1 MPSAS
6 AQEPWPLEQGQHQHL
21 QQQQHQQQLHQQQQ
35 QQQHLLLQQQL
46 EQQQQAQLQYQQQQ
60 QQYQQQV
67 HFLERKLSKR
77 TRLETEEMSVDAVVA
92 GQSFIGFDSQSGQH
106 YQDSWTGAGASMDG
120 DGQYHHP
127 QFIPTGGMHSGH
139 SDPKRRKG
147 DWSESSGSSMGGAAD
162 GIDTSMEIA

>member
-21 QQQQHQQQLHQQQQ
+21 QQQQQQQ

-60 QQYQQQV
+60 QQHQQQV

-77 TRLETEEMSVDAVVA
+77 TRLETEEEMPVDAVAA

-106 YQDSWTGAGASMDG
+106 HQNLWTGAGASMDG
-120 DGQYHHP
+120 GGQYHHP
-127 QFIPTGGMHSGH
+127 QFIPTGGVHSGH

-147 DWSESSGSSMGGAAD
+147 DWSESSGSLMGGAAD
-162 GIDTSMEIA
+162 GIDTPMEIA